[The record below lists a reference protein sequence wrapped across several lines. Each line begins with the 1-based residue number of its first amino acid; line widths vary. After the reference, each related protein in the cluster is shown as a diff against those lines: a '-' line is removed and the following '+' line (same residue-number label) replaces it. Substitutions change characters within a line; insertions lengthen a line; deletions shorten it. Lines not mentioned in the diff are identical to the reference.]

1 MAKVEK
7 IMKKALTSRH
17 ELSESKNPTKSK
29 ANIIEEKESQFRM
42 PEAHALKVLRTIEN
56 IPKNKTE
63 TTAGGLRFSP
73 TIGSEKPYMSRSKT
87 T

>member
-1 MAKVEK
+1 MANV
-7 IMKKALTSRH
+7 KKLTKNASTSRQ

-29 ANIIEEKESQFRM
+29 ANIIEEKESQFKM

-56 IPKNKTE
+56 IPKNQIE